1 MPPEGSR
8 HHKRPRLFDVVII
21 PVGEGEKTTTLR
33 ASRLRLVLFGLAAVL
48 LFLGIAF
55 VVLVYS
61 PVARFVPIPNP
72 GLERRYG
79 QQIAALQQQLNGL
92 VQDVMLLKDY
102 NVQLRKALGEGSSG
116 DSTTV
121 RGAGPSLVADAPPAS
136 QEAQTQARQI
146 STPPAGNEEA
156 PPLDE
161 GAGSVDLAAA
171 GGYSSVVT
179 SAGDGGWAAF
189 PLLSPVEGIPSQG
202 FDPARSHYGID
213 IAGKRGTPV
222 FAAADGHVVFSG
234 WTYDDGNMLIIA
246 HDGGYMTVYK
256 HNQMLLAGVQA
267 VVRRGEAVALLG
279 ESGRTSAGPHLHF
292 EVWHDGVPR
301 DPNDYLLTPAKT
313 Q

>member
-1 MPPEGSR
+1 MPSEAPR

-33 ASRLRLVLFGLAAVL
+33 ASRLRLVLYGLGAFL

-55 VVLVYS
+55 VILVYTPAAS
-61 PVARFVPIPNP
+61 FVPIPNP

-79 QQIAALQQQLNGL
+79 QQIAGLQQQLNGL

-102 NVQLRKALGEGSSG
+102 NNQLRKALGEGSTG

-121 RGAGPSLVADAPPAS
+121 HGAGPSMLADAPGSP
-136 QEAQTQARQI
+136 QEIQQQAR
-146 STPPAGNEEA
+146 STPPAPAGGEEPA
-156 PPLDE
+156 ALDE
-161 GAGSVDLAAA
+161 GSGTTELGASAG
-171 GGYSSVVT
+171 YTSVVT
-179 SAGDGGWAAF
+179 APGDGGWAAF

-202 FDPARSHYGID
+202 FDPSRSHFGID
-213 IAGKRGTPV
+213 FAGKRGTPV

-234 WTYDDGNMLIIA
+234 WTADDGNMLIIA

-256 HNQMLLAGVQA
+256 HNQMLLTSVQA

-292 EVWHDGVPR
+292 EVWRDGVPR